1 MPQELLFELN
11 DVRVTPYIAQFG
23 GTSYQIGSV
32 SSVRITQGKKLSR
45 IAIFVFLVGVGL
57 FLAAV
62 VRSDTQEHADANF
75 PVAVGAVAIM
85 VLSILVQV
93 FLPRRIYKL
102 MLRGP
107 GGDVEVLTS
116 DRRKFIL
123 DVKKAVEEAFIARAQ
138 RPAPNG

>member
-45 IAIFVFLVGVGL
+45 IAMFVFLVGVGL

-62 VRSDTQEHADANF
+62 IRSDTQEHADANF
-75 PVAVGAVAIM
+75 PVAVGGVAIV
-85 VLSILVQV
+85 VLSILLQV
-93 FLPRRIYKL
+93 FVPRRIYKL
-102 MLRGP
+102 MLRGH
-107 GGDVEVLTS
+107 GGDVEVLAS

-123 DVKKAVEEAFIARAQ
+123 DVKTAVEEAFIARAQ
-138 RPAPNG
+138 RPTPSD